1 MKRILIAVAA
11 FLIFNSE
18 VFAAACTN
26 PVSVKDGAGTAM
38 NFNTTVDG
46 SSNCTSNIMPGA
58 VLTTLTGWTSA
69 TALNATQTIMS
80 ANGGA
85 PAILLQLDQ
94 TSTLTVGATTIEGTY
109 DGTNWVSV
117 PVAQLLNPNTF
128 APLTNPYTL
137 VASTNQPFL
146 ILTQGYQGVRVKLST
161 AITGSATVTP
171 FVALLSTN
179 PVMGALLN
187 PLAAGSA
194 IIGKVGVDQTTPG
207 TTNGVAIVGVNAATA
222 LAGNGVTGTGSPR
235 VTIAS
240 DNSPLAVTQSGTWNV
255 TNLSGTVS
263 LPTGASTAAKQPAL
277 GTAGSPSTD
286 VISMQGVV
294 GGTAVPTNP
303 QASTTGGCTPAKT
316 LSAASTNATS
326 VKGSAGTLCKMVT
339 INTTATLYYLKT
351 YNTSSAPTCNSDTV
365 VATYP
370 IPPSNGGVAV
380 PIGPFGEAY
389 TTGIGFCL
397 TAGIADNDNANAA
410 TGVAISYSFK

>member
-1 MKRILIAVAA
+1 MKRILIAA
-11 FLIFNSE
+11 FLIFSSSE

-26 PVSVKDGAGTAM
+26 PVGVKDGAGTSM

-46 SSNCTSNIMPGA
+46 SSNCTSNVIPGA
-58 VLTTLTGWTSA
+58 VLTTLSGWTSA
-69 TALNATQTIMS
+69 TALNTTQTIMS

-109 DGTNWVSV
+109 DGTNWVSI

-146 ILTQGYQGVRVKLST
+146 ILTQGYQGVRIKLST

-222 LAGNGVTGTGSPR
+222 LAGNGATGTGSAR
-235 VTIAS
+235 VTLSNDNTAIA
-240 DNSPLAVTQSGTWNV
+240 NWGQGATGATA
-255 TNLSGTVS
+255 
-263 LPTGASTAAKQPAL
+263 PTGAAFQGIRGQNAEQTAVTNGQLVGMAADLVGKPIIMPYANTENFVSGSTSAMTATTSTSVIASAGGSLRNYVTACTFSNSHATVGTMILLQDGSGGATLWQAPAAAVFGGAHVIFPTPLKTTAATAL
-277 GTAGSPSTD
+277 FT
-286 VISMQGVV
+286 VNV
-294 GGTAVPTNP
+294 
-303 QASTTGGCTPAKT
+303 TTGANTFVSCTGY
-316 LSAASTNATS
+316 
-326 VKGSAGTLCKMVT
+326 KGL
-339 INTTATLYYLKT
+339 
-351 YNTSSAPTCNSDTV
+351 
-365 VATYP
+365 
-370 IPPSNGGVAV
+370 
-380 PIGPFGEAY
+380 
-389 TTGIGFCL
+389 
-397 TAGIADNDNANAA
+397 
-410 TGVAISYSFK
+410 